1 MEQIIERLFTDPF
14 FLKVGLVIVV
24 LITLSIFKKLFKG
37 VLILVLV
44 LVSYGLYVYSTG
56 AEPVKLEDVKEKIEE
71 LKELDEKKLRKSAD
85 KTLKKATEKIEEL
98 IEFDEKKFKKATDNT
113 LKEVKKTV
121 KNKLN

>member
-14 FLKVGLVIVV
+14 FLKVGLIIVV
-24 LITLSIFKKLFKG
+24 LITLSIFKKLFKV

-71 LKELDEKKLRKSAD
+71 LKEVDGRKVKKTLD
-85 KTLKKATEKIEEL
+85 KTM
-98 IEFDEKKFKKATDNT
+98 
-113 LKEVKKTV
+113 KEVKK
-121 KNKLN
+121 KIEKGLDQ